1 MGQQKVNKA
10 TREHPIWSEL
20 IWLNQALRPGIPS
33 GQESR
38 ASTLNPKVEGSI
50 PARPMETSCTTDP
63 FVAGVGNAGQ
73 RRINGRSMPCAP

>member
-38 ASTLNPKVEGSI
+38 ASTLNPKVEGSN
-50 PARPMETSCTTDP
+50 PSRPMAPETNRESERQTT
-63 FVAGVGNAGQ
+63 Q
-73 RRINGRSMPCAP
+73 RVREITKADTA